1 MKDDLRKK
9 TFQRTVVREKLAI
22 RDENRQKK
30 KQKNNK
36 QKKQKKKTPTKPVS
50 WARKKKLWRVDEE
63 WGRVT
68 FTDYCVVMIGEG
80 NRV

>member
-30 KQKNNK
+30 KQKKKPNK
-36 QKKQKKKTPTKPVS
+36 KKQKKKPPTKPVS

-63 WGRVT
+63 WGRVI
-68 FTDYCVVMIGEG
+68 FTDYCVMIGEG